1 MTTDSD
7 VFHCQYYFPFD
18 RNVYVLSAAAGR
30 AQLRGAVSSPALA
43 ARVERVLGLGS
54 GERLVVAVPR
64 HGGTDYDE
72 YDPSDIPPDQARP
85 GDQAAS
91 LLEIQLLV
99 SRYRG
104 ETAGVVE

>member
-54 GERLVVAVPR
+54 GERLVVAVTSTENSQLYR
-64 HGGTDYDE
+64 CSHTN
-72 YDPSDIPPDQARP
+72 RCP
-85 GDQAAS
+85 G
-91 LLEIQLLV
+91 L
-99 SRYRG
+99 
-104 ETAGVVE
+104 

>member
-1 MTTDSD
+1 M
-7 VFHCQYYFPFD
+7 
-18 RNVYVLSAAAGR
+18 LSAAAGR

-64 HGGTDYDE
+64 LNTDYDD

-91 LLEIQLLV
+91 
-99 SRYRG
+99 
-104 ETAGVVE
+104 